1 MAKKPIIGVTPLW
14 DGGKN
19 SIWMLPGYMN
29 AIRKVGGVAIIF
41 PLVASKDDLV
51 QLCDMCDGF
60 LLTGGDDVDPAL
72 YNHTKSKKCGTPN
85 PTRDELERVVF
96 EYALDHDRP
105 ILGICR
111 GIQLINALCGG
122 DLYQDLPSEY
132 KPVIGEPAIGEDD
145 LMNGL
150 KSGRTHQMTPPYDQV
165 WHNVEVIENT
175 PLHNLVTQKHLG
187 VNSYHHQ
194 AIKTLAPNLET
205 MAVAED
211 GVIEAVYMPSKS
223 FVWAVQWHPEFNF
236 EREESSRQI
245 MKLFIEKCS
254 KP

>member
-1 MAKKPIIGVTPLW
+1 MAKRPIIGVTPLW

-19 SIWMLPGYMN
+19 SIWMLPGYMD

-41 PLVASKDDLV
+41 PLVASNEDIE

-60 LLTGGDDVDPAL
+60 LLTGGDDISPRL
-72 YNHTKSKKCGTPN
+72 YNQPISDKCGTPN
-85 PTRDELERVVF
+85 PTRDDLERAIF
-96 EYALDHDRP
+96 DYALRHDRP

-132 KPVIGEPAIGEDD
+132 KHALDD
-145 LMNGL
+145 EN
-150 KSGRTHQMTPPYDQV
+150 RTHQMTPPYDQV
-165 WHNVEVIENT
+165 WHNVEVINNT
-175 PLHNLVTQKHLG
+175 PLHNLIAQTTLG

-194 AIKTLAPNLET
+194 AIKTLAPTLEA

-211 GVIEAVYMPSKS
+211 GIIEAIYMPSKS
-223 FVWAVQWHPEFNF
+223 FVWAVQWHPEFSF
-236 EREESSRQI
+236 ESESSSRQI
-245 MKLFIEKCS
+245 MKAFIEATINLKTI
-254 KP
+254 K